1 MLIISKKI
9 KKGFKLKLISLFF
22 TIFIFTT
29 YLSAE
34 KIKNIANIVGVRD
47 NQLIGYGLVVG
58 LRGTGDGS
66 SSKFTLRALSNLL
79 STVNVKIDPQNI
91 KSKNVAAVIVTAKLP
106 PFARQ
111 GDKIDVIVSSIG
123 DAKSLEGGTLLLT
136 PLKGVDGK
144 IYALA
149 QGALTIGG
157 RNGRGGSLNHPTVAT
172 IFEGAVI
179 EREVLAN
186 IYKRNYAKLSLKR
199 SDFENAVAVQ
209 DAINDYFHEIVAVAT
224 DARGVELKRPKNL
237 SMVEFLAKVEEID
250 INYKKERKIV
260 IDERTAT
267 VVAGINIKIDPVVIT
282 HGDLTIKI
290 SPQNNLKIDKQRVD
304 MQEGVAI
311 SPASNI
317 VDMQKDKV
325 TVANLARVLHKLGAT
340 PKDIISILEAMK
352 KAGAINA
359 KLEII

>member
-1 MLIISKKI
+1 
-9 KKGFKLKLISLFF
+9 
-22 TIFIFTT
+22 
-29 YLSAE
+29 
-34 KIKNIANIVGVRD
+34 
-47 NQLIGYGLVVG
+47 
-58 LRGTGDGS
+58 
-66 SSKFTLRALSNLL
+66 
-79 STVNVKIDPQNI
+79 
-91 KSKNVAAVIVTAKLP
+91 
-106 PFARQ
+106 
-111 GDKIDVIVSSIG
+111 
-123 DAKSLEGGTLLLT
+123 
-136 PLKGVDGK
+136 
-144 IYALA
+144 
-149 QGALTIGG
+149 
-157 RNGRGGSLNHPTVAT
+157 
-172 IFEGAVI
+172 
-179 EREVLAN
+179 
-186 IYKRNYAKLSLKR
+186 
-199 SDFENAVAVQ
+199 
-209 DAINDYFHEIVAVAT
+209 
-224 DARGVELKRPKNL
+224 
-237 SMVEFLAKVEEID
+237 MVEFLAKVEEID

-352 KAGAINA
+352 KAGAIDA